1 MWERQ
6 MFSELLTFKFHLG
19 FSHRRNSVS
28 STTLSSEALAS
39 YQCPFL
45 YSVPRGGNSLP
56 LFILSPIDIC
66 PLKNIFLNDREELR

>member
-28 STTLSSEALAS
+28 STTLSSEALATS
-39 YQCPFL
+39 VPFYILCQEGEIPFL
-45 YSVPRGGNSLP
+45 YLHLALLIFVP
-56 LFILSPIDIC
+56 
-66 PLKNIFLNDREELR
+66 